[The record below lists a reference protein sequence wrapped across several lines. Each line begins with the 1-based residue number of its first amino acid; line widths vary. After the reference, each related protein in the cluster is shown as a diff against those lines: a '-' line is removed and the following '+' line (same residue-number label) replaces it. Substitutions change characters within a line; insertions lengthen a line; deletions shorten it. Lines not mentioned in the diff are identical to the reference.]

1 MIHDKKLVG
10 ACVFSGLYLLTS
22 SAGTDDVTGRVML
35 ANDYYVVVQTDP
47 SYLDRYT
54 GARLYS
60 FLPAGLREGTRV
72 SGIESTWGRQTWI
85 VGGQEISVGVDEYD
99 MTADEA
105 IEYFSKHSR

>member
-1 MIHDKKLVG
+1 MKKFLVLC
-10 ACVFSGLYLLTS
+10 AAAVLL
-22 SAGTDDVTGRVML
+22 AAAAPADAATGRVML

-54 GARLYS
+54 GARLYT
-60 FLPAGLREGTRV
+60 FLPAGLRECARV

-99 MTADEA
+99 MDADEA
-105 IEYFSKHSR
+105 IEYFSQHS

>member
-1 MIHDKKLVG
+1 MKKFFTLCAVLP
-10 ACVFSGLYLLTS
+10 FLI
-22 SAGTDDVTGRVML
+22 SAAPADAASGRVML

-60 FLPAGLREGTRV
+60 FLPAGLREGARV

-85 VGGQEISVGVDEYD
+85 IGGQEVSVGVDKWDVPAE
-99 MTADEA
+99 EA
-105 IEYFSKHSR
+105 IEYFSKNSR

>member
-1 MIHDKKLVG
+1 MKKFLALCAAAVML
-10 ACVFSGLYLLTS
+10 A
-22 SAGTDDVTGRVML
+22 AAAPADAATGRVML

>member
-1 MIHDKKLVG
+1 MKKL
-10 ACVFSGLYLLTS
+10 FSLCATLLLL
-22 SAGTDDVTGRVML
+22 AAAAPADAATGRVML

-72 SGIESTWGRQTWI
+72 SGIESTWGHQTWI
-85 VGGQEISVGVDEYD
+85 IDGQEIDVDVDKWDVPAE
-99 MTADEA
+99 EA
-105 IEYFSKHSR
+105 IEYFSKNSR

>member
-1 MIHDKKLVG
+1 MKKFLALCAAAV
-10 ACVFSGLYLLTS
+10 LLAAAAPADAAS
-22 SAGTDDVTGRVML
+22 GRVML
-35 ANDYYVVVQTDP
+35 ANDYYV
-47 SYLDRYT
+47 DRFT

-72 SGIESTWGRQTWI
+72 SGIESTWGRQTWT

>member
-1 MIHDKKLVG
+1 MKKFLALCAAAVML
-10 ACVFSGLYLLTS
+10 A
-22 SAGTDDVTGRVML
+22 AAAPADAATGRVML

-60 FLPAGLREGTRV
+60 FLPAGLRAGTRV

-99 MTADEA
+99 MDADEA
-105 IEYFSKHSR
+105 IEYFSQHS

>member
-1 MIHDKKLVG
+1 MKKFFTLCAVLP
-10 ACVFSGLYLLTS
+10 FLI
-22 SAGTDDVTGRVML
+22 SAAPADAASGRVML

-60 FLPAGLREGTRV
+60 FLPAGLREGARV

-85 VGGQEISVGVDEYD
+85 VGGHEIDVDVDKWDVPAE
-99 MTADEA
+99 EA
-105 IEYFSKHSR
+105 IEYFSKNSR

>member
-1 MIHDKKLVG
+1 MKKFLALCASAVMI
-10 ACVFSGLYLLTS
+10 ATAAPAEAAS
-22 SAGTDDVTGRVML
+22 GRVML

-72 SGIESTWGRQTWI
+72 SGIESTWGRQTWTA
-85 VGGQEISVGVDEYD
+85 GGQEISVGVDEYD

>member
-1 MIHDKKLVG
+1 MKKFLVLC
-10 ACVFSGLYLLTS
+10 AAAVLL
-22 SAGTDDVTGRVML
+22 AAAAPADAATGRVML

-99 MTADEA
+99 MDADEA
-105 IEYFSKHSR
+105 IEYFSQHS

>member
-1 MIHDKKLVG
+1 MKKFLALCAAAVML
-10 ACVFSGLYLLTS
+10 A
-22 SAGTDDVTGRVML
+22 AAAPADAATGRVML

-99 MTADEA
+99 MDADEA
-105 IEYFSKHSR
+105 IEYFSQHS

>member
-1 MIHDKKLVG
+1 MKKL
-10 ACVFSGLYLLTS
+10 FSLCATLLLL
-22 SAGTDDVTGRVML
+22 AAAAPADAATGRVML

-60 FLPAGLREGTRV
+60 FLPAGLREGTCV
-72 SGIESTWGRQTWI
+72 SGIESTWGRQTWT

>member
-1 MIHDKKLVG
+1 MKKFLALCAAAVML
-10 ACVFSGLYLLTS
+10 AAAAPADAAS
-22 SAGTDDVTGRVML
+22 GRVML

-72 SGIESTWGRQTWI
+72 SGIESTWGRQTWT
-85 VGGQEISVGVDEYD
+85 VSGQEISVGVDEYD

>member
-1 MIHDKKLVG
+1 MKKFLVLCAAAVMI
-10 ACVFSGLYLLTS
+10 AA
-22 SAGTDDVTGRVML
+22 SAPAEAASGRVML
-35 ANDYYVVVQTDP
+35 ANDYYVVVQVDP

-72 SGIESTWGRQTWI
+72 SGIESTWGRQTWT

>member
-1 MIHDKKLVG
+1 MKKFLALCAAAVML
-10 ACVFSGLYLLTS
+10 A
-22 SAGTDDVTGRVML
+22 AAAPADAATGRVML

-72 SGIESTWGRQTWI
+72 SGIEYTWGRQTWT

-99 MTADEA
+99 MDADEA
-105 IEYFSKHSR
+105 IEYFSQHS

>member
-1 MIHDKKLVG
+1 MKKFLALCAAAVML
-10 ACVFSGLYLLTS
+10 A
-22 SAGTDDVTGRVML
+22 AAAPADAATGRVML

-72 SGIESTWGRQTWI
+72 SGIESTWGHQTWI
-85 VGGQEISVGVDEYD
+85 IDGQEIDVDVDKWDVPAE
-99 MTADEA
+99 EA

>member
-1 MIHDKKLVG
+1 MKKFLALCAAAV
-10 ACVFSGLYLLTS
+10 LLAVAA
-22 SAGTDDVTGRVML
+22 SADAASGRVML

-54 GARLYS
+54 GARLYT

-72 SGIESTWGRQTWI
+72 SGIESTWGRQTWT

>member
-1 MIHDKKLVG
+1 MKKL
-10 ACVFSGLYLLTS
+10 FSLCATLLLL
-22 SAGTDDVTGRVML
+22 AAAAPADAATGRVML

-72 SGIESTWGRQTWI
+72 SGIESTWGPPD
-85 VGGQEISVGVDEYD
+85 VDRRRARD
-99 MTADEA
+99 
-105 IEYFSKHSR
+105 RCRCG

>member
-1 MIHDKKLVG
+1 MKKFLALCAAAVML
-10 ACVFSGLYLLTS
+10 A
-22 SAGTDDVTGRVML
+22 AAAPADAATGRVML

-85 VGGQEISVGVDEYD
+85 IDGQEIDVDVDKWDVPAE
-99 MTADEA
+99 EA
-105 IEYFSKHSR
+105 IEYFSKNSR

>member
-1 MIHDKKLVG
+1 MKKFFTLCAVLP
-10 ACVFSGLYLLTS
+10 FLI
-22 SAGTDDVTGRVML
+22 SAAPADAASGRVML

-60 FLPAGLREGTRV
+60 FLPAGLREGARV

-85 VGGQEISVGVDEYD
+85 IGGHEISVGVDEYD
-99 MTADEA
+99 MTAEEA

>member
-1 MIHDKKLVG
+1 MKKL
-10 ACVFSGLYLLTS
+10 FSLCATLLLL
-22 SAGTDDVTGRVML
+22 AAAAPADAATGRVML

>member
-1 MIHDKKLVG
+1 MKKFLALCAAAVML
-10 ACVFSGLYLLTS
+10 A
-22 SAGTDDVTGRVML
+22 AAAPADAATGRVML

-85 VGGQEISVGVDEYD
+85 IDGQEIDVDVDKWDVPAE
-99 MTADEA
+99 EA
-105 IEYFSKHSR
+105 MEYFSKNSR

>member
-1 MIHDKKLVG
+1 MKKFFTLCAVLP
-10 ACVFSGLYLLTS
+10 FLI
-22 SAGTDDVTGRVML
+22 SAAPADSASGRVML

-60 FLPAGLREGTRV
+60 FLPAGLREGARV

-85 VGGQEISVGVDEYD
+85 VGGHEISVGVDEYD